1 VLIDVRASKCKQAK
15 KGEPSSLPCPY
26 IGLQHEVWRIF
37 PGSLGFKDYGPVTL
51 GKPYT
56 YFNVI

>member
-1 VLIDVRASKCKQAK
+1 MCWQESASRQRRVS
-15 KGEPSSLPCPY
+15 PFY
-26 IGLQHEVWRIF
+26 FQYTHTGLQHEVWRIF